1 MRKLIFLSSCS
12 LVILVLGGLASTAQ
26 AQSANDVGTNPVPI
40 PLVPGGGVAGGPPP
54 GCETCPPVGVQNSSF
69 SGNNSQMGRL
79 FRDAIAGT
87 CANKPYPGLFNP
99 GSTYYYEAFT
109 YHNFGPAAC
118 ITVNWD
124 PNAGGNP
131 CATNAHAKIHSPTY
145 DPTNQG
151 ANFLNDVG
159 SSLTQPFMATV
170 PADADFVLVAENTAS
185 TATCTFAYEILNTPC
200 QTDPSLCQIPVEL
213 ESFSAE
219 Q

>member
-12 LVILVLGGLASTAQ
+12 LVILVLGVLASTAQ
-26 AQSANDVGTNPVPI
+26 AQSANDVGTNPAPI
-40 PLVPGGGVAGGPPP
+40 PLVPGGVGQGGIP
-54 GCETCPPVGVQNSSF
+54 GCETCPPVGVQSSSF

-87 CANKPYPGLFNP
+87 CANKAYPGTFNAAT
-99 GSTYYYEAFT
+99 TYYYEAFV

-124 PNAGGNP
+124 PGAGGNP
-131 CATNAHAKIHSPTY
+131 CTTNGHAKVYSPSY
-145 DPTNQG
+145 DPINQNL
-151 ANFLNDVG
+151 NFLSDVG

-170 PADADFVLVAENTAS
+170 PADADFVLVAENTAVA
-185 TATCTFAYEILNTPC
+185 ATCTFAYEILNTPC

-213 ESFSAE
+213 ERFSAE
-219 Q
+219 